1 MRSLVRGTPDGSA
14 WLNMVDESISQVSSA
29 DGDFDL
35 DMVLAALRA
44 DAEDTRIYFEVLSK
58 KLDSV
63 LGERLVVERAGGGL
77 FRRSKEQPVRSIAA
91 EVGDK
96 RLEAVLD
103 KGKVRCSVHHTVR
116 GIVLRSDE
124 VSFQEWLRHLVEAL
138 LAEAG
143 NSAETRAALQA
154 LLT

>member
-1 MRSLVRGTPDGSA
+1 MT
-14 WLNMVDESISQVSSA
+14 DEPISQMSSA
-29 DGDFDL
+29 SGEFDL

-44 DAEDTRIYFEVLSK
+44 DAEDTRLYFEVLSK

-63 LGERLVVERAGGGL
+63 LGERLIVERSGGGL
-77 FRRSKEQPVRSIAA
+77 FRKSKEQPVRSITA
-91 EVGDK
+91 EIGDK
-96 RLEAVLD
+96 RLEAVVD
-103 KGKVRCSVHHTVR
+103 KGQVRCSVRHTVR

-138 LAEAG
+138 VAEAG
-143 NSAETRAALQA
+143 NSAETRAALEA